1 MSDRLL
7 VIDDEPDFA
16 NFVARVAE
24 SCAYEVRTTD
34 NPTEFRALCT
44 QWRPSHIILDLV
56 MPEADGVELLRY
68 LAGVLCS
75 ARIWIM
81 SGFDGRVVDA
91 ARRIGTERGLDI
103 VGTLQKPMRA
113 KELRAVL
120 EQHHTEETVVTVE
133 ALEEALGRGEIL
145 PFYQPKV
152 VLNSLQPVGF
162 EALARWQHSSQGTI
176 CPDRFIPVAEA
187 SGQIDALSE
196 TVTRQAVS
204 QMGEWKGMG
213 IEARVAIN
221 LSAHNLHEEA
231 LADRLNALC
240 RHVGVPEESITIEIT
255 ETAAMAE
262 PLRALDILTRLRIKG
277 FKLSIDDF
285 GTGFSSLVQLHRLPF
300 SELKIDQSF
309 VKECDSSREARII
322 VKTMIELAHNLDM
335 SVVAEGVETEAVLQ
349 TLADLGCDVGQGYA
363 LARPM
368 GAGSVPAWLAQWAA
382 RHPHGEFGGR

>member
-7 VIDDEPDFA
+7 VIDDEPGFA
-16 NFVARVAE
+16 QFVARVADSSGYSVRITE
-24 SCAYEVRTTD
+24 SPV
-34 NPTEFRALCT
+34 EFRRLCT
-44 QWRPSHIILDLV
+44 EWRPTHIILDLV

-75 ARIWIM
+75 SKIWIM

-113 KELRAVL
+113 KQLKAIL
-120 EQHHTEETVVTVE
+120 DGHHTEENSVTEE
-133 ALEEALGRGEIL
+133 ALEEALDKGDIM

-152 VLNSLQPVGF
+152 VLRSLQPVGF
-162 EALARWQHSSQGTI
+162 EALARWKHARQGTI
-176 CPDRFIPVAEA
+176 SPDRFIQMAEA
-187 SGQIDALSE
+187 TGHIDALSE

-204 QMGEWKGMG
+204 QLGEWKQQG
-213 IEARVAIN
+213 IEAQMAIN

-231 LADRLNALC
+231 LADRLDTLC
-240 RHVGVPEESITIEIT
+240 KSNGVSEDQITIEIT

-309 VKECDSSREARII
+309 VKECSRSREARII
-322 VKTMIELAHNLDM
+322 VKTMIELAHNLEM
-335 SVVAEGVETEAVLQ
+335 SAVAEGVETEEVMN
-349 TLADLGCDVGQGYA
+349 TLGELGCDVVQGYV

-368 GAGSVPAWLAQWAA
+368 ESAMVPAWLAQWDAA
-382 RHPHGEFGGR
+382 HPRHA